1 MSEAFFDLISS
12 DNFIIFIMADSLLG
26 IGLTFIFKAF
36 QSEGNKAI
44 VSWIFVFDLIFL
56 KLNFGYFITIFIFL
70 DS

>member
-44 VSWIFVFDLIFL
+44 VSWIFFYLIFS
-56 KLNFGYFITIFIFL
+56 KLNFITIFIFL